1 MTNDIATRQDNLKIW
16 ESVSQTSP
24 GSTKGAKVNGMQI
37 TVIDG
42 YAMLRKATEIFGP
55 LGIGWGYEV
64 MEERWDEGAPF
75 YVNRGEG
82 VEDDRLV
89 ALTHTIKLKLWYKWN
104 GERGEIE
111 QYGHTQAVYRSKWG
125 ASDDG
130 EAPKKSLMDAIK
142 KSLSML
148 GFSADIFTG
157 QYDDVEYRNQLIAEE
172 EIEKAED
179 RDAEIEKKQTEL
191 TDYVKR
197 NLEAIN
203 KATTASEVKGVVKG
217 TARHLERQK
226 AIHCLT
232 RIAEHGLKAVARDSE
247 TKLKEL
253 EQPK

>member
-1 MTNDIATRQDNLKIW
+1 MGNDVTERQGQTIIW
-16 ESVSQTSP
+16 DSVCRTSP
-24 GSTKGAKVNGMQI
+24 GATKSAKVNGMQI

-42 YAMLRKATEIFGP
+42 YSMIRRATETFGP

-75 YVNRGEG
+75 YVKRGEDA
-82 VEDDRLV
+82 EDDRLI

-179 RDAEIEKKQTEL
+179 REAEIEKKQSEL

-203 KATTASEVKGVVKG
+203 KAVTASEVKGVVKG
-217 TARHLERQK
+217 TARHLERQR

-232 RIAEHGLKAVARDSE
+232 AIAERGLKAMARDSE
-247 TKLKEL
+247 TKLNEL
-253 EQPK
+253 EQSQ